1 MTPGRRAGIRGRRDG
16 RRPLRSRPCLA
27 WLGDP
32 RRAGATGIHA
42 GISDQALFPSTPDP
56 CFPNTSPILRPSS
69 SADFFPGGGRARMQR
84 PPLGRPRG
92 SRQAVAL
99 GPPPGSPGGVQSGRA
114 GQARAAARGRQ
125 VEGPARWAHSS
136 RPPPPPGPQPRI
148 PLACAAGSS
157 RCGRLRAGT
166 GPGSQLPARGP
177 RRASGYPG
185 AGVSRPIGARGDS
198 ALDGCARRPVV
209 RYHGQH
215 LPLIVLYLPSARAEA
230 MMTIFFFLILAVS
243 PHATL
248 LGI

>member
-99 GPPPGSPGGVQSGRA
+99 GPPPRQPRRRPERAGRA
-114 GQARAAARGRQ
+114 GPGRGARAPGGGPRALGAQQPAATPARPTAPDTSGLCRGVESLWPPQSGHRSRITASRARPATRLWLPWGGRLSSHWSARGQ
-125 VEGPARWAHSS
+125 
-136 RPPPPPGPQPRI
+136 RP
-148 PLACAAGSS
+148 
-157 RCGRLRAGT
+157 GRLCPAT
-166 GPGSQLPARGP
+166 GCQISWTTPSSHRFIPAFCTCG
-177 RRASGYPG
+177 GY
-185 AGVSRPIGARGDS
+185 D
-198 ALDGCARRPVV
+198 DN
-209 RYHGQH
+209 
-215 LPLIVLYLPSARAEA
+215 
-230 MMTIFFFLILAVS
+230 FFFLILAVS

>member
-69 SADFFPGGGRARMQR
+69 SADFIPGGGRARMQR

-99 GPPPGSPGGVQSGRA
+99 GPPQAAQAASRA
-114 GQARAAARGRQ
+114 GGQGR
-125 VEGPARWAHSS
+125 P
-136 RPPPPPGPQPRI
+136 
-148 PLACAAGSS
+148 
-157 RCGRLRAGT
+157 
-166 GPGSQLPARGP
+166 GP
-177 RRASGYPG
+177 RRA
-185 AGVSRPIGARGDS
+185 GARWRAPRAGRTAAGRHPRPAHSPGYLWPVPRGRVAVAASERAAVPDHSFPRAARDAPLVTLGRASLVPLERAGTAPWTAVPGDRLS
-198 ALDGCARRPVV
+198 DIMDNTFLSSFYTCLLHVRR
-209 RYHGQH
+209 
-215 LPLIVLYLPSARAEA
+215 L
-230 MMTIFFFLILAVS
+230 
-243 PHATL
+243 
-248 LGI
+248 